1 MRTKN
6 KYSFIP
12 TKVVSMKIKDEDK
25 VFFLFFSL
33 KNDILFA
40 FIVHKLFLLIFN
52 KNYFYYHHRLHLN
65 YCDHN

>member
-12 TKVVSMKIKDEDK
+12 MKVVWMKTKDEDK

-52 KNYFYYHHRLHLN
+52 KNYFYYQN